1 MAPELHV
8 AIAFVNPAEEE
19 NEGAVQPRDPVSN
32 RLTMLLKSKADK

>member
-8 AIAFVNPAEEE
+8 AIAFVNPAEDVIEVS
-19 NEGAVQPRDPVSN
+19 VQPRDPVCN